1 MSDTSAHYVPTG
13 SDHDEF
19 ADDEVVE
26 EEPTQLM
33 GETMSDGK
41 VPVDGDTMSNN
52 DRLHA
57 HDGHR

>member
-1 MSDTSAHYVPTG
+1 MSDMNTHYVPNG
-13 SDHDEF
+13 ADHDEF

-41 VPVDGDTMSNN
+41 VPVDGDMMSDN
-52 DRLHA
+52 DRLRA
-57 HDGHR
+57 HDGRR